1 MALHEKKVPFKTH
14 LVNVHKGEQYDR
26 WFMEINPKGD
36 VPVLKDGVKIIP
48 DSGRILDYLEDNFTN
63 GQSQFYHCLLCSF
76 SLMRLQ

>member
-1 MALHEKKVPFKTH
+1 MALHEKKLPFKTH
-14 LVNVHKGEQYDR
+14 LVNVHKGEQYDP

-63 GQSQFYHCLLCSF
+63 GKTIDLYFNSDNQVL
-76 SLMRLQ
+76 